1 MQSLFCL
8 DRALA
13 ISSASRQLKISRAE
27 CLAFLGRYGEA
38 QEVANDILRLDN
50 INADAIYVRGLCLYN
65 EDNVDKAFT
74 HFQQVLRLAP
84 DHVKAKEIYKV
95 THHSHNFQS
104 CYICMQLQIHLK
116 YQFLTIFFLFYSI
129 LSESKTTQ
137 TEKGR
142 GQRSI

>member
-1 MQSLFCL
+1 MFCL

-84 DHVKAKEIYKV
+84 DHTKAKEIYKV
-95 THHSHNFQS
+95 NFTLGIYCTKTENKIKKNEQLLIY
-104 CYICMQLQIHLK
+104 CYIA
-116 YQFLTIFFLFYSI
+116 TSI
-129 LSESKTTQ
+129 PESKTT
-137 TEKGR
+137 
-142 GQRSI
+142 